1 MAALSVGMTLE
12 KNAIAYFTGAAKNAA
27 EAEVQRFYQFLAD
40 WEQQH
45 LTALQALTE
54 TVRGDF
60 WEKSGFSPY

>member
-1 MAALSVGMTLE
+1 MTLE
-12 KNAIAYFTGAAKNAA
+12 KNAVAYFSGAAKSAS
-27 EAEVQRFYQFLAD
+27 EAEVKRFYQFLAD

-45 LTALQALTE
+45 LTALQALAD